1 MNRLFLKGLPLAE
14 SALYLRRSVML
25 KNKHYRKAFTAVQK
39 RNIATKQSGG
49 LRNASQGIPETREI
63 FSTST
68 VAHQAT
74 RRRVFSIRELS
85 VDKKDAYSNMAQ

>member
-1 MNRLFLKGLPLAE
+1 MNRIFLKGLPLAE
-14 SALYLRRSVML
+14 SALYLRRSLML

-49 LRNASQGIPETREI
+49 FRNASQGIQETREI

-68 VAHQAT
+68 VTHQAT
-74 RRRVFSIRELS
+74 RRRVFSIRES
-85 VDKKDAYSNMAQ
+85 AMDKESAYPDLG